1 MLKIDCNIFKGSV
14 LLAVSGGIDSVV
26 MAHNMCHNNR
36 ASTPQPGGCPPRGDA
51 QLPAAVPS
59 GLGAFANAFRRD
71 MAIAHCNFKLRG
83 EESDGDEAFVKS
95 FAAKLGVRCFVKS
108 FDTESFARQNG
119 ISIEM
124 AAREL
129 RYRWFHELCDAYG
142 FEGVCVAHNAND
154 NAETLILNLLRGTGL
169 RGICGMKAE
178 SVNPFAPGDYP
189 STGTPQKGS
198 KVFRPMLSFTRQEIE
213 EYAFEYRL
221 KWRTDSSNA
230 SDDYKRNIV
239 RNRVFPLFE
248 QINPSFVRTLNKD
261 MENFRISSLTF
272 EASQESLLPDSL
284 RILNVRISS
293 HSKEMRLG
301 INWRSELADA
311 MLDCG
316 FNSSVIKDL
325 FSLLES
331 DRTKNGKT
339 FYSTTHVL
347 VIGADGIEIRPLA
360 GVSASHL
367 LFGEGSETVTPNI
380 ERISAIGDS
389 DPAGKIRWEIPGLR
403 VELIGW
409 RPEMDPKVPRGV
421 TLVDAGKLGREPVL
435 RKWQDGDWMIPI
447 GMRGRKKV
455 SDILTELKYNVMD
468 KKEVLVLEGEG
479 SHVLAVVGERV
490 DRSVMIDENTSSAY
504 RISLK

>member
-1 MLKIDCNIFKGSV
+1 
-14 LLAVSGGIDSVV
+14 
-26 MAHNMCHNNR
+26 
-36 ASTPQPGGCPPRGDA
+36 
-51 QLPAAVPS
+51 
-59 GLGAFANAFRRD
+59 
-71 MAIAHCNFKLRG
+71 MAIAHCNFRLRG
-83 EESDGDEAFVKS
+83 EESDGDEAFVKD
-95 FAAKLGVRCFVKS
+95 FAASLGVRCFAKS
-108 FDTESFARQNG
+108 FDTSAFARENG
-119 ISIEM
+119 VSIEM

-129 RYRWFHELCDAYG
+129 RYRWFAELCQVYG
-142 FEGVCVAHNAND
+142 FDGVCVAHNAND
-154 NAETLILNLLRGTGL
+154 NAETLVLNLLRGTGL
-169 RGICGMKAE
+169 RGICGMKAV
-178 SVNPFAPGDYP
+178 SANPYAPGDYP
-189 STGTPQKGS
+189 ESGQLEKGS
-198 KVFRPMLSFTRQEIE
+198 KVYRPMLEFTRAEIE
-213 EYAFEYRL
+213 DYAVRNGLE
-221 KWRTDSSNA
+221 WRTDSSNA

-239 RNRVFPLFE
+239 RNQIFPLFHK
-248 QINPSFVRTLNKD
+248 INPSFVHTLNRD

-347 VIGADGIEIRPLA
+347 VIGADGIEIRPLS

-389 DPAGKIRWEIPGLR
+389 NPAGKSRWETPGLII
-403 VELIGW
+403 ELIGW
-409 RPEMDPKVPRGV
+409 RPEMDPKAPRGV
-421 TLVDAGKLGREPVL
+421 TLVDAARLGGEPVL
-435 RKWQDGDWMIPI
+435 RKWQEGDWMNPI
-447 GMRGRKKV
+447 GMKGRKKV
-455 SDILTELKYNVMD
+455 SDILTELKYNVLD
-468 KKEVLVLEGEG
+468 KKEVLVLAGEG
-479 SHVLAVVGERV
+479 SHVLAVIGERV
-490 DRSVMIDENTSSAY
+490 DRSVMIDKNTTTAY
-504 RISLK
+504 RISVK